1 MDNRYS
7 QDLKPGKRL
16 ISFFMVLFVLTLGIG
31 IGTLVSYRVGAVAP
45 GDSQLRVQGDG
56 KPLVGGAALALSQAF
71 EEVARLVEP
80 AVVNINTEAVVKRQT
95 KRRETPE
102 RPEREDPM
110 EDFFRRFFNNPN
122 LPDNYTR
129 QSLGSGVIVDP
140 KGYII
145 TNSHVVEGA
154 TKIKVSLKEGQQ
166 YTAQIIAADSLSDI
180 AVIKIEGT
188 KELPFAKI
196 GNAKA
201 LKVGDWVLAIGSPF
215 GLEQTVTAGIISA
228 TGRVFPDA
236 STAATTAMLF
246 NDYLQTD
253 AAINPGNSGGPL
265 VNMNGE
271 IVGINTFI
279 QTTGRSNAGV
289 GFAVPAHIFVN
300 AYNQIMDK
308 GKVTRGYIGVSM
320 NTFPFTPA
328 MAQFFG
334 VKQGAGVLITGL
346 SDDSG
351 KVADRGPAAQAGMK
365 PEDVVV
371 EFDSK
376 KILSVQD
383 LRLAV
388 ANTPPGRKAK
398 VRVVRHGE
406 EKELEVAVAERRL
419 EDQEGEK
426 GAFSFE
432 EKEEQPKPEIGLR
445 FDTVPA
451 QLAQELKISGGAIV
465 EEVKPGSLAE
475 EAGLA
480 SPDQGWETD
489 IIVSANGKPIS
500 AAQDLFNL
508 IKNLKTGE
516 TAVLK
521 FLRVR
526 RSAGAS
532 SSAATFYTSI
542 TKP

>member
-80 AVVNINTEAVVKRQT
+80 AVVNINTEVVVKRQT
-95 KRRETPE
+95 KKRET
-102 RPEREDPM
+102 PEREDPM

-188 KELPFAKI
+188 KEFPFAKI

-236 STAATTAMLF
+236 TTASTMAMLF

-271 IVGINTFI
+271 VVGINTFI

-289 GFAVPAHIFVN
+289 GFRCSRSHLCQRLQPDHGQRESDPRLHRSQHEHPF
-300 AYNQIMDK
+300 
-308 GKVTRGYIGVSM
+308 T
-320 NTFPFTPA
+320 FTPA

-346 SDDSG
+346 SDDTG

-371 EFDSK
+371 EFDGK
-376 KILSVQD
+376 KILSVKD

-388 ANTPPGRKAK
+388 ANT
-398 VRVVRHGE
+398 
-406 EKELEVAVAERRL
+406 
-419 EDQEGEK
+419 
-426 GAFSFE
+426 S
-432 EKEEQPKPEIGLR
+432 
-445 FDTVPA
+445 
-451 QLAQELKISGGAIV
+451 S
-465 EEVKPGSLAE
+465 
-475 EAGLA
+475 
-480 SPDQGWETD
+480 
-489 IIVSANGKPIS
+489 
-500 AAQDLFNL
+500 
-508 IKNLKTGE
+508 
-516 TAVLK
+516 
-521 FLRVR
+521 
-526 RSAGAS
+526 RS
-532 SSAATFYTSI
+532 
-542 TKP
+542 

>member
-16 ISFFMVLFVLTLGIG
+16 MSFFMVLFVLTLGIG

-71 EEVARLVEP
+71 EEVATLVEP

-95 KRRETPE
+95 TKKRET
-102 RPEREDPM
+102 PEREDPM

-122 LPDNYTR
+122 LPDSYTR

-145 TNSHVVEGA
+145 TNSHVVEDA
-154 TKIKVSLKEGQQ
+154 TKIKVSLKEGEQ
-166 YTAQIIAADSLSDI
+166 YTAQVIATDSLSDI

-188 KELPFAKI
+188 RQFPFTKI
-196 GNAKA
+196 GDAKA

-236 STAATTAMLF
+236 STSLAMLF

-271 IVGINTFI
+271 VVGINTFI
-279 QTTGRSNAGV
+279 QTTTRSNAGV
-289 GFAVPAHIFVN
+289 GFAVPSHIFVN

-308 GKVTRGYIGVSM
+308 GKVTRGYIGVNM

-346 SDDSG
+346 GNGSG
-351 KVADRGPAAQAGMK
+351 KTTERSPAAQAGMK

-371 EFDSK
+371 EFEGK

-388 ANTPPGRKAK
+388 ANTAPGRKARVK
-398 VRVVRHGE
+398 VVRHGE
-406 EKELEVAVAERRL
+406 EKELEITVAERTL
-419 EDQEGEK
+419 EDQEREK

-451 QLAQELKISGGAIV
+451 RVAQELNIPGGAIV

-480 SPDQGWETD
+480 SPEQGWDTD
-489 IIVSANGKPIS
+489 IIVAANGKPIN

-526 RSAGAS
+526 RTPGS
-532 SSAATFYTSI
+532 STPAATFYTSI